1 MKLKIAII
9 SACFAVTAG
18 GAQAQGPTLI
28 GCYKKVKVPAQYE
41 VSKTLIKEPVRKYIK
56 RNGRYELV
64 EYAAIYQEDRKLIKE
79 EYFVMK
85 EVVCN

>member
-1 MKLKIAII
+1 MKLKTAILTT
-9 SACFAVTAG
+9 CFAATAAM
-18 GAQAQGPTLI
+18 AQAQEPTVI
-28 GCYKKVKVPAQYE
+28 GCYVKAKVPAQYE

-64 EYAAIYQEDRKLIKE
+64 EYPAIYREDRKLIKE

-85 EVVCN
+85 EVVCD